1 LAGVLLAR
9 RRPFGFLL
17 GTAMAV
23 FGAVY
28 QLNLMVASALQDR
41 ADVAG
46 VQAFAPESLFLTA
59 TFVAASV
66 LLLLPRGSVTR

>member
-1 LAGVLLAR
+1 
-9 RRPFGFLL
+9 
-17 GTAMAV
+17 MAV

-28 QLNLMVASALQDR
+28 QLNLMVASVLQDR